1 MREVGI
7 DAALGRIAGLRN
19 DGRGPRVLA
28 LHGWLDNAA
37 SFLPMAPYLR
47 DIDLVALD
55 LPGHGRSAHLTPG
68 AEYSFSV
75 AIAAVLDAADALGW
89 DRFHLLGHSMGAGI
103 ASLVASA
110 CPERVERLVAIEM
123 LGALAE
129 PPTQAAARL
138 REAVAAQRTIVDK
151 RLRVFP
157 DIDTAVRARL
167 HAGRVPGS
175 GLDAER
181 LRLLV
186 ERGVRAVPG
195 GFVWSSD
202 PRLTL
207 PSLMRYTQAQV
218 DDILAAIAC
227 PTLAVFADPAQPY
240 LPDEE
245 RRRRVGLLAQGRLLA
260 LPGGHHLHMQQPA
273 PVAAAVVDFFA
284 GE

>member
-1 MREVGI
+1 MREVAF
-7 DAALGRIAGLRN
+7 DVALGRLAALRN

-47 DIDLVALD
+47 DFDLVALD
-55 LPGHGRSAHLTPG
+55 LPGHGRSAHLAPG

-103 ASLVASA
+103 ASMVAAA
-110 CPERVERLVAIEM
+110 CPERIERLAVIEM

-129 PPTQAAARL
+129 VPEHTAARM
-138 REAVAAQRTIVDK
+138 REAVAAQRLVAGK

-175 GLDAER
+175 GLDEAL

-186 ERGVRAVPG
+186 ERGVTPVAG
-195 GFVWSSD
+195 GYAWSSD
-202 PRLTL
+202 QRLTL
-207 PSLMRYTQAQV
+207 PSLSRLTEAQI
-218 DDILAAIAC
+218 DDMLAAIGC
-227 PTLAVFADPAQPY
+227 PTLAVFAEPAQPY
-240 LPDEE
+240 FPDAQ
-245 RRRRVGLLAQGRLLA
+245 RRRRVELLPHGRLLA
-260 LPGGHHLHMQQPA
+260 MPGGHHLHMQQPET
-273 PVAAAVVDFFA
+273 VAAAVREFL
-284 GE
+284 GRP